1 MGSWFWVNAI
11 DTRTSAEIAWFS
23 LTNIFSTFAV
33 KDNWNILPSVSYI
46 SVSKYL
52 GKTSLLCSRFCK
64 QNMKIVNLILRTGFD
79 SRGIV

>member
-11 DTRTSAEIAWFS
+11 DTRTSAGIRVVS

-52 GKTSLLCSRFCK
+52 GENFSFVFKVL
-64 QNMKIVNLILRTGFD
+64 
-79 SRGIV
+79 